1 MDSSFKRV
9 LIIAAHPDDE
19 TLGCGGTIKK
29 LIENG
34 SNVSVL
40 ILGEGSTCRYE
51 IEKVG
56 SKEAINAIKKRTDNL
71 KKALKTL
78 GVSNYH
84 IQDLLCG
91 RFDTYPILEI
101 TKKIEQQ
108 IAIFKPDTVFT
119 HFYDDTN
126 MDHKISFQASLI
138 ACRPTKLGSSIN
150 NVLCYEVL
158 SSTEWR
164 YVETFKPNFFIK
176 LNKSHINGKN
186 KAFSHFHKSEGGT
199 FPFPRSIE
207 GINTLAKMRGMQ
219 CRSTYAEAFHV
230 VRIFT

>member
-1 MDSSFKRV
+1 MESNFKRV

-34 SNVSVL
+34 SDVSVL
-40 ILGEGSTCRYE
+40 VLGEGSTCRYE
-51 IEKVG
+51 YEKIG
-56 SKEAINAIKKRTDNL
+56 SNEAINSIKKRAVNL
-71 KKALKTL
+71 KRSLKTL
-78 GVSNYH
+78 GVNNYE

-101 TKKIEQQ
+101 TKRIEQQ
-108 IAIFKPDTVFT
+108 IAIFKPDTVLT

-126 MDHKISFQASLI
+126 IDHKISFQASLI
-138 ACRPTKLGSSIN
+138 ACRPTKQNSSIN

-176 LNKSHINGKN
+176 LNKSHLNTKN
-186 KAFSHFHKSEGGT
+186 KAFSHFLKSEGGI
-199 FPFPRSIE
+199 FPFPRSEE

-219 CRSTYAEAFHV
+219 CRSPYAEAFHV